1 MFCGVFVEN
10 KKLDS
15 NLHTSVYISE
25 KNLDFCSAF
34 EIRWL
39 VESLYIKTNG
49 LFQYKTR
56 TTEWFDNFFQNA
68 LRKSI
73 L

>member
-1 MFCGVFVEN
+1 MATVLNVVLLF
-10 KKLDS
+10 
-15 NLHTSVYISE
+15 TSRK
-25 KNLDFCSAF
+25 KNLDFCSTF
-34 EIRWL
+34 EMRFL
-39 VESLYIKTNG
+39 VESMYIKTNG